1 MLVLVFKFTGFWM
14 LLTVFEVFIVHGV
27 FGMFRAMSNL
37 FFIFIPISREPK
49 NCFEEIFVIN
59 LHVLLV

>member
-1 MLVLVFKFTGFWM
+1 M